1 LSLSCFSF
9 SVLPTFLSIALAVNN
24 FLDFLL
30 ILSVKRSE
38 ETFGF
43 SSPED
48 SLLEPYLLEEFTLTG
63 DV

>member
-1 LSLSCFSF
+1 M
-9 SVLPTFLSIALAVNN
+9 
-24 FLDFLL
+24 
-30 ILSVKRSE
+30 LSVKRSE
-38 ETFGF
+38 ETLGF